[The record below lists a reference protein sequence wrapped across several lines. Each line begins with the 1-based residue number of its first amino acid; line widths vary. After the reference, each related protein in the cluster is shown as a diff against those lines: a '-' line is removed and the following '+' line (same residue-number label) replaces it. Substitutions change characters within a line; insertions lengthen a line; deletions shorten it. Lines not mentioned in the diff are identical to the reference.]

1 MQLDRRRLL
10 KGTGVSLASLAAA
23 GAGISTLTGGAVAT
37 GGSNFGS
44 TSLTSNDGTVE
55 YVAIFGDSVV
65 NWDGFDTAAT
75 QARIVNGASARKKN
89 QSQGS
94 LISRQNLND
103 TGKFDLSQGD
113 SWGGAGEKIST
124 SDDGR
129 EGTIESDIGY
139 GSGGNKNEEVYWEIV
154 DDGDS
159 ESLND
164 YGLPQNPLPAAPFEV
179 GSDGGSQDYVITIY
193 TRYEW
198 YDSSDS
204 LIFDEE
210 FTSEI
215 DLTVNNQSA
224 SATGQSG
231 PDDDGAVSG

>member
-1 MQLDRRRLL
+1 M
-10 KGTGVSLASLAAA
+10 TFGVA
-23 GAGISTLTGGAVAT
+23 GAGLTAMMGGASAT
-37 GGSNFGS
+37 GGTNFGS
-44 TSLTSNDGTVE
+44 TSLESNDGTVE

-65 NWDGFDTAAT
+65 SWDGFDTPAT
-75 QARIVNGASARKKN
+75 QARIVNGASARKKG
-89 QSQGS
+89 QSRGS

-103 TGKFDLSQGD
+103 TGKFDLSLGD
-113 SWGGAGEKIST
+113 SWGGAGETIST
-124 SDDGR
+124 SDGGR

-159 ESLND
+159 ETLND
-164 YGLPQNPLPAAPFEV
+164 YGLPQNPLSAAPFEV
-179 GSDGGSQDYVITIY
+179 NSDGSSQDYVITIY

-198 YDSSDS
+198 YDSSDN
-204 LIFDEE
+204 LIFEKE

-215 DLTVNNQSA
+215 SLTVNNQTA
-224 SATGQSG
+224 SATGSSG

>member
-1 MQLDRRRLL
+1 MKLERRKLL
-10 KGTGVSLASLAAA
+10 KRAGVSLATLTAA
-23 GAGISTLTGGAVAT
+23 GAGLGTMMGGAVAT
-37 GGSNFGS
+37 GGSNFTK

-65 NWDGFDTAAT
+65 NWDGFDEPAT
-75 QARIVNGASARKKN
+75 QARIVNGASARIQGN
-89 QSQGS
+89 SRGS

-103 TGKFDLSQGD
+103 SGRFDLSLGS
-113 SWGGAGEKIST
+113 SWGGAGETIST
-124 SDDGR
+124 SDGGR

-154 DDGDS
+154 DDSDS

-179 GSDGGSQDYVITIY
+179 SSDGSSQDYVISIY

-198 YDSSDS
+198 YDSSDT
-204 LIFDEE
+204 LIFEKE
-210 FTSEI
+210 FTS
-215 DLTVNNQSA
+215 DVPLTVTNEPE
-224 SATGQSG
+224 SATGSSG
-231 PDDDGAVSG
+231 PDDDGAVSA